1 MENKIKSRIKWK
13 LILNITY
20 TTHRTTNNIKL
31 KQIKINYFTLLN
43 YVCDIFL
50 ECRII
55 NYIKILN
62 YIF

>member
-20 TTHRTTNNIKL
+20 ITHGTTDNIKL

-43 YVCDIFL
+43 YVCDIF
-50 ECRII
+50 
-55 NYIKILN
+55 
-62 YIF
+62 